1 MKSEVNI
8 RFAAQEDAELLAK
21 LGRET
26 FHDAFVNH
34 PLMPK
39 ADLDLYLSEAFTVSQ
54 IASEIGDPQA
64 TFLLAEIDG
73 QAIGYAKLIPG
84 DSERGI
90 IARNPV
96 KLKRLYVRQEFVG
109 AGIGA
114 GLLSRCLLLSRS
126 LDEADKNAHDTIWL
140 SVWEHNLRAQQFY
153 RKWDFKS
160 CGTID
165 FQFGNTVLTDI
176 LMQRSL

>member
-8 RFAAQEDAELLAK
+8 RFAAQEDAKLLAK

-26 FHDAFVNH
+26 FHDAFANH

-39 ADLDLYLSEAFTVSQ
+39 GDLELYLNEAFTVSQ
-54 IASEIGDPQA
+54 ITNEINDPQA
-64 TFLLAEIDG
+64 AFLLAEING
-73 QAIGYAKLIPG
+73 QWVGYAKLIPAG
-84 DSERGI
+84 WESGI
-90 IARNPV
+90 AAKNPV

-114 GLLSRCLLLSRS
+114 GLVSHC
-126 LDEADKNAHDTIWL
+126 LDEADKSGHDTIWL
-140 SVWEHNLRAQQFY
+140 SVWEHNRRAQEFY
-153 RKWDFKS
+153 RKWNFKP
-160 CGTID
+160 CGVID
-165 FQFGNTVLTDI
+165 FQLGNMVLTDI

>member
-1 MKSEVNI
+1 VESEVNI

-39 ADLDLYLSEAFTVSQ
+39 VDLDLYLNEAFTVSQ
-54 IASEIGDPQA
+54 IASELNDPQA
-64 TFLLAEIDG
+64 AFLLAEIDG
-73 QAIGYAKLIPG
+73 QAVGYAKLIPG
-84 DSERGI
+84 GCEPV
-90 IARNPV
+90 AAKNPV

-114 GLLSRCLLLSRS
+114 GLLSHC
-126 LDEADKNAHDTIWL
+126 LDEAWRSGYDAIWL
-140 SVWEHNLRAQQFY
+140 SVWEHNRRAQAFY
-153 RKWDFKS
+153 RKWNFKR
-160 CGTID
+160 CGVID